1 MLPPTSAEPKSHQTP
16 EATSYGWARDSLIRT
31 VVEGVRFDDT
41 AIAIV
46 VSVRPDARARSRCGR
61 CGRQSPGY
69 DHGAG
74 RRRWRALDVGT
85 TSVFIEADAPR
96 VGCRTHGQTVAQVPW
111 ARHGVGHTRDFDS
124 MAAWLSVRTSKSAT
138 CQLLGVAWRAVGS
151 IITRVNHYVEAT
163 DRLIKSAPQG
173 TRFPF
178 RLFP

>member
-1 MLPPTSAEPKSHQTP
+1 MQNNRVWERAC
-16 EATSYGWARDSLIRT
+16 GLIRT

-41 AIAIV
+41 ATAIV

-96 VGCRTHGQTVAQVPW
+96 VGCRTHGQTVVQVPW
-111 ARHGVGHTRDFDS
+111 ARNDVGSYPRLRLDGGLAFCPNLEECN
-124 MAAWLSVRTSKSAT
+124 LSTVGG
-138 CQLLGVAWRAVGS
+138 GVAGG
-151 IITRVNHYVEAT
+151 RVNHHPGQPLRRSHRPSYQIGASRNQVSISPFP
-163 DRLIKSAPQG
+163 LISIMPRG
-173 TRFPF
+173 SRT
-178 RLFP
+178 

>member
-1 MLPPTSAEPKSHQTP
+1 MDGAAGNHLGMTTEPV
-16 EATSYGWARDSLIRT
+16 G
-31 VVEGVRFDDT
+31 
-41 AIAIV
+41 
-46 VSVRPDARARSRCGR
+46 
-61 CGRQSPGY
+61 
-69 DHGAG
+69 
-74 RRRWRALDVGT
+74 DVGGLSTWAQPVCLSKLMLQESGAAPMDRLLCRFRGRET
-85 TSVFIEADAPR
+85 TWD
-96 VGCRTHGQTVAQVPW
+96 
-111 ARHGVGHTRDFDS
+111 HTRDFDS